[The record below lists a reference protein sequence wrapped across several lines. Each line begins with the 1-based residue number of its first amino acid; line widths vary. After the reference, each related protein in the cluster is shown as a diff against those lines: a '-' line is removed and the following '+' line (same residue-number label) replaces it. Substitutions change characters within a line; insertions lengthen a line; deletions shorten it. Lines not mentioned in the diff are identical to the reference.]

1 MAVRRKW
8 SPEYLE
14 SHSAGANVTEKRVM
28 KHSLYPP
35 AARLGPPSVDVQ
47 CVDRAQ
53 ELTTALPGD
62 EKLCYATDRGDYSRP
77 RPKNTMHARPR
88 HGDSSVGPQDG
99 FRASTT
105 TLE

>member
-8 SPEYLE
+8 SPEYLKN
-14 SHSAGANVTEKRVM
+14 HSAGANVTEKRVM

-35 AARLGPPSVDVQ
+35 AATHSGPPSVVCVAVLFTDVQ

-53 ELTTALPGD
+53 ELTTVLPGD

-77 RPKNTMHARPR
+77 RP
-88 HGDSSVGPQDG
+88 
-99 FRASTT
+99 
-105 TLE
+105 